1 MSNPEIGKWINAGG
15 INTNYHD
22 VGEGYPT
29 VLIHGSG
36 PGVSAFSNWRLAFPV
51 LSQKVRVLAPDM
63 LGFGYSQR
71 LDARHEGLRYDMDTW
86 VQQALNVMDAMGVEK
101 ADVVVVLS
109 GNEKDRLVETLRI
122 LREGYAPLVLL
133 TETEDLAGGGS
144 SMSTIDKVV
153 TARNLGIAS
162 EAILVTKRTAT
173 STRDEGLAVLEVA
186 QQRQFDS
193 VIVVTDPYHCL
204 RTRLLFRSIFR
215 GSGIDVSVR
224 PVRDHWYRSYNWW
237 LSAEGRRATL
247 SETTKLFFFML
258 GLRGD

>member
-1 MSNPEIGKWINAGG
+1 MNQDMSTPAGKSCLAKLMIGLIVLTCLVPLAGLGLWG
-15 INTNYHD
+15 I
-22 VGEGYPT
+22 GGM
-29 VLIHGSG
+29 LIVAD
-36 PGVSAFSNWRLAFPV
+36 PL
-51 LSQKVRVLAPDM
+51 
-63 LGFGYSQR
+63 
-71 LDARHEGLRYDMDTW
+71 
-86 VQQALNVMDAMGVEK
+86 EK
-101 ADVVVVLS
+101 ADVVAVLS
-109 GNEKDRLVETLRI
+109 GNEKDRLAETLRI

-204 RTRLLFRSIFR
+204 RTRMLFRSIFR

-247 SETTKLFFFML
+247 SEMTKLFFFML